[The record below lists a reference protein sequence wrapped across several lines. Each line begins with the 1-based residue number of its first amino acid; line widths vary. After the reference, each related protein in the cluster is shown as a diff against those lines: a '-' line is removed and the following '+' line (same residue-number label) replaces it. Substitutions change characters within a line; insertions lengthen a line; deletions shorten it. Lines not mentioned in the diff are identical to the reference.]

1 MIPDQVHSSAIEI
14 EPGVTLAARLRN
26 FFYLG
31 AHCRSGDARVGD
43 REEFQAHLTKSL
55 ATIDEGLSDFEIPA
69 GSYEI
74 AKFAVVA
81 FIDES
86 ILASADRPLWA
97 GHTLEQ
103 KLWHRRIA
111 GEAFFVHLDKLEEEA
126 DSLPLCNILELYCL
140 CLMLGFKGKHT
151 GGDGKE
157 IGEIINRLHER
168 TRRIRNAGAMLAPE
182 GALPPEPPLREPV
195 DRWAKS
201 LKIGAAAVGGIA
213 LSSYAGFLLDLNGIL
228 RKLVQL

>member
-1 MIPDQVHSSAIEI
+1 MISDQVRSSAIKI
-14 EPGVTLAARLRN
+14 EPGVTLVARLRN

-43 REEFQAHLTKSL
+43 REEFQVHLAESL
-55 ATIDEGLSDFEIPA
+55 AKIDGGLSDFGIPA
-69 GSYEI
+69 GFYEI

-97 GHTLEQ
+97 GYTLEQ
-103 KLWHRRIA
+103 RLWRRRIA
-111 GEAFFVHLDKLEEEA
+111 GEAFFIYLDKLEKEA
-126 DSLPLCNILELYCL
+126 DSLAICNLLELYCL

-151 GGDGKE
+151 GGDEKE
-157 IGEIINRLHER
+157 ICEIINRLHQR
-168 TRRIRNAGAMLAPE
+168 TRRIRNADAMLAPD

-201 LKIGAAAVGGIA
+201 LKIGAAAVCSIA